1 MSPTTTDAY
10 VAKAQEIATTA
21 HQGQVDKLGAA
32 YIDHPRR
39 VAERLN
45 NPLEQAT
52 AWLHDVLEDSN
63 FTRHDLLEAGI
74 PGGVVEAVSVLTRTD
89 AVSDADYYA
98 AIRANPIALA
108 VKRAD
113 IADNLEPW
121 RVEQLDVS
129 VQERLAVKYGSALT
143 ALG

>member
-1 MSPTTTDAY
+1 MTVTTGDTY
-10 VAKAQEIATTA
+10 VAAAKTIATAA
-21 HQGQVDKLGAA
+21 HLGQVDKLGAA
-32 YIDHPRR
+32 YINHPRR
-39 VAERLN
+39 VSERLN
-45 NPLEQAT
+45 DPLEQAT

-63 FTRHDLLEAGI
+63 ITRHDLLKAGI
-74 PGGVVEAVSVLTRTD
+74 PGGVVEAVTVLTRTD

-98 AIRANPIALA
+98 GIRANPIALA

-121 RVEQLDVS
+121 RVEQLDAS
-129 VQERLAVKYGSALT
+129 AQKRLAAKYGSALA

>member
-121 RVEQLDVS
+121 RVEQLDIS
-129 VQERLAVKYGSALT
+129 VQERLAVKYGSALA

>member
-1 MSPTTTDAY
+1 MTVTTTDAY
-10 VAKAQEIATTA
+10 VAAAKAIATTA
-21 HQGQVDKLGAA
+21 HRGQVDKLGAD

-39 VAERLN
+39 VSERLN
-45 NPLEQAT
+45 DPLEQAT
-52 AWLHDVLEDSN
+52 AWLHDVLEDSTV
-63 FTRHDLLEAGI
+63 TRHDLLEAGI
-74 PGGVVEAVSVLTRTD
+74 PGGVVEAVTVLTRTD

-98 AIRANPIALA
+98 GIRANPIALA

-121 RVEQLDVS
+121 RVKQLDVS
-129 VQERLAVKYGSALT
+129 VQKRLAAKYGRALA

>member
-45 NPLEQAT
+45 NPLEQAP

-129 VQERLAVKYGSALT
+129 VRERLAVKYGSALA

>member
-52 AWLHDVLEDSN
+52 AWLHDVLEDSS

-74 PGGVVEAVSVLTRTD
+74 PGGVVEAVSVLTRTE